1 MKLNLIRLLISLFI
15 ISITPACSYIAE
27 YFPDKEKDYQLTKEI
42 PELTV
47 PSDLSGNHSQ
57 TVQENSSID
66 IEESISEKDNGF
78 AYEDNQGS
86 VPIDLIEY
94 SDDASTRIRIS
105 DSFIRSWRIVGKAL
119 SRHSIEITNRDVLNG
134 LYHIQYDP
142 EFEKVEDGSLWDEFL
157 FIFGSDPAKE
167 KEYKV
172 ELVDKKEA
180 TEVFVLDSDGEK
192 VSDGTGL
199 VLLKLLYG
207 QIKVDPNPDPDPG
220 EEKK

>member
-1 MKLNLIRLLISLFI
+1 MMKLNLTRLLISLFI
-15 ISITPACSYIAE
+15 ISITPACSYIAD

-57 TVQENSSID
+57 TVQESFSINS
-66 IEESISEKDNGF
+66 EENISEKDGGF
-78 AYEDNQGS
+78 AYKDNQGS
-86 VPIDLIEY
+86 VPVDLIEY

-172 ELVDKKEA
+172 KLVDKKEA
-180 TEVFVLDSDGEK
+180 TEVFVLDSDGKE

-207 QIKVDPNPDPDPG
+207 QIKEDPNPDPG

>member
-15 ISITPACSYIAE
+15 ISITPSCSYIAE

-57 TVQENSSID
+57 TVQENFSID
-66 IEESISEKDNGF
+66 TEENISEKDDGF
-78 AYEDNQGS
+78 AYKDSQGS

-142 EFEKVEDGSLWDEFL
+142 EFKKVEDGSLWDEFL

-172 ELVDKKEA
+172 KLVDKKEA

-207 QIKVDPNPDPDPG
+207 QIKVDPNPDPG

>member
-1 MKLNLIRLLISLFI
+1 MMKFNLTRLLISLFI

-42 PELTV
+42 PELKI

-57 TVQENSSID
+57 TVQENPSIGT
-66 IEESISEKDNGF
+66 EENISEKDDGF

-172 ELVDKKEA
+172 KLVDKKEA
-180 TEVFVLDSDGEK
+180 TEVFVLDSDGEE

-207 QIKVDPNPDPDPG
+207 QIQVDPNPDPG
-220 EEKK
+220 EEKE